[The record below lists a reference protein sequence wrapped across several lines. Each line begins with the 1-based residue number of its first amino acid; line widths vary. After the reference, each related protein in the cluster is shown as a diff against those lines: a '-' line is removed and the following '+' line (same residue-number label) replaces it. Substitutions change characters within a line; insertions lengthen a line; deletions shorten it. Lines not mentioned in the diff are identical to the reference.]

1 MSSYGEMLS
10 SRCGGPCEV
19 TCSQPYVDCQNEP
32 CVRTCG
38 DSRAI
43 VYAPPVVVTFPGPI
57 MSSCP
62 QYSIVGTAIPEI
74 EGHMGSGGG
83 GMGSGGSCGGGSSYG
98 MGSHGSGGSYGGM
111 GGGSYG
117 GEGSCGGG

>member
-1 MSSYGEMLS
+1 S
-10 SRCGGPCEV
+10 SRCAPPCEV
-19 TCSQPYVDCQNEP
+19 TCQEPYVNCWNEP
-32 CVRTCG
+32 CVASCG

-57 MSSCP
+57 ISSCP
-62 QYSIVGTAIPEI
+62 QESFVGTAIPEM
-74 EGHMGSGGG
+74 EGQMGSGGG
-83 GMGSGGSCGGGSSYG
+83 GMGSGGSSGGGSSYR

-117 GEGSCGGG
+117 GEDSCGG